1 MFVKKKVFDVEIS
14 KSETTEQIK
23 QMKQTSSYNTS
34 NWMDLKLI
42 IVQ

>member
-23 QMKQTSSYNTS
+23 QMKQTSSYTTS
-34 NWMDLKLI
+34 KGMDLK
-42 IVQ
+42 